1 MKKIF
6 SLLGLL
12 MLLFSSGV
20 WAGTTTTTYTFED
33 ENKVFTEDSRITAAI
48 ENNTD
53 LNSKVVGFT
62 CASNA
67 QNGYSFAHFD
77 FSSLVSKASTVTVD
91 FDYYNTDGGRAIVSI
106 GDATVRSNTGGS
118 SKTTYNGTGA
128 IFRLGS
134 DKNNAILNG
143 SNLAKSTYCN
153 KWLHVNV
160 VVDVNNKKV
169 SYKITDAATSTE
181 ITSAQDVAYYNSSAN
196 SCSQIDL
203 FGYINN
209 SHCAMIDNLSITN
222 YVDDSEKFAGYTIKY
237 ISGGVEIKNAVTNRD
252 QVKVGTTATLIP
264 ADKDPI
270 IYNNKKY
277 VYVSDDSET
286 QTIVENGSTVITV
299 NFKEAT
305 SFTYSVNDNLGN
317 ELANGSAYEGDNVTF
332 YVPYYAFKGG
342 KFYQSPTLSS
352 GTLSYG
358 QGTLSAI
365 SANTNITVTYT
376 EEANTKVVFYS
387 EAEKLLGVTVQ
398 NDGYTN
404 IRMSNGAAGYFAD
417 PTQVTSLQPGVYT
430 LTAAT
435 RAGTT
440 KFTVNGSKEIL
451 NLTSSGSVVTATSDE
466 FVISKESAI
475 VATAGNASNYFDYV
489 IIRKTAEFVA
499 TDELTINEAEITIGE
514 TAKMTATLLPANA
527 TNKTLTWT
535 IKESNSIDKGEAEID
550 AATGEI
556 TPLKAGLI
564 AVEVTNGE
572 KTDTKE
578 FTIAA
583 AQFDVTI
590 TGAPQEAQVFVG
602 DDASVENKL
611 YVSTKAGYD
620 QMQTTS
626 LLQPQ
631 GSVTATRI
639 PTYIYS
645 IAVDKSKKTIGV
657 LYEEDIEVTAMNFEV
672 TDQRI
677 AQGNSR
683 TLQVTYTPSNA
694 SFKTATWESSN
705 PDVATVD
712 PVTGF
717 VTAKSE
723 GTTTITAT
731 WSENESHGTD
741 YSAQLTLTVD
751 KGLVLDNIVYDE
763 MEDGT
768 AEVMGYY
775 YPLSGDTLYLPS
787 QIDSNGRMIPVSFI
801 DQEAFIG
808 CNLKSIVIPGTV
820 KTIDHRALEYSNT
833 HNAYNEGAPEDGMES
848 AFLLEGVEVMRDRIF
863 FGNKYM
869 KKVFLPSTLKEIGYY
884 SFDET
889 AIEDVYYGG
898 TEKQW
903 KELDSLTNARY
914 GEGAISFSK
923 LPATAQIHF
932 NSTFIGAMLSGIS
945 VEDDFIKM
953 DAGEE
958 YQIEVT
964 VAPEQ
969 IADQVEL
976 TFTSSNEEIATVD
989 ENGVITAVA
998 DGFATITVSAG
1009 SGVETKVRV
1018 KVGNPSEKENLLT
1031 MTFEDGEVADYWAF
1045 SNEGSSLIEPAAEG
1059 STGRAATIIATKDRG
1074 DYVKVNPD
1082 LSGVTKY
1089 EVSMDLLITKSPKTT
1104 QFSVLTNS
1112 SWDSWTHNYGM
1123 FWKTTSAQSHN
1134 SYLFNMNIPASN
1146 TAEINIDIDAAGEAV
1161 AAQQTWDYV
1170 NGTWYTLKLNVDVNA
1185 HTVEYTIAPKSD
1197 LTAVEVT
1204 GSYTVPADENMQI
1217 KGIYERNG
1225 RYNYEPG
1232 AIAIDNVIVD
1242 AVERGTVEGS
1252 DQLTGISE
1260 AQADKIVKSGK
1271 FVEKGQVVIYISGKK
1286 FNAAG
1291 QQVK

>member
-12 MLLFSSGV
+12 MLLFSSGA

-53 LNSKVVGFT
+53 LNSNVVGFT
-62 CASNA
+62 CAKNA

-203 FGYINN
+203 FGYINS

-222 YVDDSEKFAGYTIKY
+222 YVDDSEKFADYTIKY

-358 QGTLSAI
+358 QGTLSGI

-387 EAEKLLGVTVQ
+387 EAENMAGITKQ
-398 NDGYTN
+398 NDGFTN

-417 PTQVTSLQPGVYT
+417 PTSIKILQPGVYT

-435 RAGTT
+435 RSGTT

-451 NLTSSGSVVTATSDE
+451 NLSSSGSVVTATSDE
-466 FVISKESAI
+466 FIISKESAI

-489 IIRKTAEFVA
+489 IIRKVADFVA
-499 TDELTINEAEITIGE
+499 TESLTIADATPEIGK
-514 TAKMTATLLPANA
+514 AATLAATIAPANA
-527 TNKTLTWT
+527 SSKTITWSLDEAS
-535 IKESNSIDKGEAEID
+535 KEYAELN
-550 AATGEI
+550 AATGEL
-556 TPLKAGLI
+556 TPLKAGDI
-564 AVEVTNGE
+564 TIKVTNGE
-572 KTDTKE
+572 KEVEKVI
-578 FTIAA
+578 TIAPA
-583 AQFDVTI
+583 EFAVTI
-590 TGAPQEAQVFVG
+590 TGAPSEAQVFVG
-602 DDASVENKL
+602 DDASAKDVL
-611 YVSTKAGYD
+611 SVTTKAGYD
-620 QMQTTS
+620 QMQNTS

-631 GSVTATRI
+631 GSVTATKI
-639 PTYIYS
+639 PTYIYE
-645 IAVDKSKKTIGV
+645 ITVDKTKKTINV
-657 LYEEDIEVTAMNFEV
+657 LYEEDIEVTAMSFEPSE
-672 TDQRI
+672 QRI

-683 TLQVTYTPSNA
+683 TLQVTYYPADA
-694 SFKTATWESSN
+694 SFKTATWTSSN
-705 PDVATVD
+705 PEVATVD
-712 PVTGF
+712 ANTGL
-717 VTAKSE
+717 VTAVSE
-723 GTTTITAT
+723 GETTITAT

-741 YSAQLTLTVD
+741 YSAQMTLTVD
-751 KGLVLDNIVYDE
+751 KGLVLDRIVFDE
-763 MEDGT
+763 LDDAT

-775 YPLSGDTLYLPS
+775 HPMDGDTLFLAPL
-787 QIDSNGRMIPVSFI
+787 IESNGRMIPVSFI
-801 DQEAFIG
+801 KQEAFIG
-808 CNLKSIVIPGTV
+808 SNLKSIVIPGTV
-820 KTIDHRALEYSNT
+820 KTIDHRALMYSNT
-833 HNAYNEGAPEDGMES
+833 HNAYEELPEDGLES
-848 AFLLEGVEVMRDRIF
+848 AFLMEGVEVMRDRIF
-863 FGNKYM
+863 HGNKYM
-869 KKVFLPSTLKEIGYY
+869 KKVFLPSTLTDIGYY
-884 SFDET
+884 SFFGT
-889 AIEDVYYGG
+889 AIEDVYFGG
-898 TEKQW
+898 SEDEW
-903 KELDSLTNARY
+903 NALKNL
-914 GEGAISFSK
+914 ENAK
-923 LPATAQIHF
+923 LPETAKIHF
-932 NSTFIGAMLSGIS
+932 NSDFTSAFINSIEVEEES
-945 VEDDFIKM
+945 VEI
-953 DAGEE
+953 AVGET
-958 YQIEVT
+958 YAIEAT
-964 VAPEQ
+964 VIPESIAPA
-969 IADQVEL
+969 IEL
-976 TFTSSNEEIATVD
+976 TYTSSNEEVATVD
-989 ENGVITAVA
+989 EEGVVTGIA
-998 DGFATITVSAG
+998 DGYVTITVSAG
-1009 SGVETKVRV
+1009 EGVEAKVRV
-1018 KVGNPSEKENLLT
+1018 KVGDAARDFTTPLLT
-1031 MTFEDGEVADYWAF
+1031 TWSVQGGKNPEGIFVDEEEHYYNNWGTGDSWFAQAYAEFDLSNLQPDDDFKATFTVWVNCARGTRTFDVYGLPAGTTVADCQALTAKKGVELATYSDIVTDYQAK
-1045 SNEGSSLIEPAAEG
+1045 EVDVTDYIKGLVAEG
-1059 STGRAATIIATKDRG
+1059 SQNAIII
-1074 DYVKVNPD
+1074 
-1082 LSGVTKY
+1082 
-1089 EVSMDLLITKSPKTT
+1089 M
-1104 QFSVLTNS
+1104 
-1112 SWDSWTHNYGM
+1112 
-1123 FWKTTSAQSHN
+1123 
-1134 SYLFNMNIPASN
+1134 SN
-1146 TAEINIDIDAAGEAV
+1146 GAAGGKIYGKGSAEFAP
-1161 AAQQTWDYV
+1161 
-1170 NGTWYTLKLNVDVNA
+1170 TLN
-1185 HTVEYTIAPKSD
+1185 IAP
-1197 LTAVEVT
+1197 ANAQ
-1204 GSYTVPADENMQI
+1204 G
-1217 KGIYERNG
+1217 
-1225 RYNYEPG
+1225 
-1232 AIAIDNVIVD
+1232 
-1242 AVERGTVEGS
+1242 GT
-1252 DQLTGISE
+1252 QTTGISE
-1260 AQADKIVKSGK
+1260 AQSNESTVKSGK
-1271 FVEKGQVVIYISGKK
+1271 YVENGQIVIYIDGKK

-1291 QQVK
+1291 QQMK